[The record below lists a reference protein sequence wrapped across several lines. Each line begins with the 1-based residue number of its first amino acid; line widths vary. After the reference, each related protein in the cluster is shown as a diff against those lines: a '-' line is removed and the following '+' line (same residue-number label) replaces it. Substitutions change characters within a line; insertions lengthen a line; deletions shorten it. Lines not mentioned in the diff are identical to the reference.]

1 MLSTCSHDERGRYI
15 GGAAGDQSGSEY
27 SLVNWYNYP
36 YGGWNYVFHYPD
48 SNIRALIAKLA
59 KEAPQNDMIGYDQ
72 AERYT
77 FWEQLTNNGYRPI
90 NISTPCESDCSASTA
105 AIVKAVGYL
114 TGNEKL
120 KAVSIYA
127 WTGNLRDVL
136 VRAGFQCYNGSK
148 YLTGD
153 AYLYAGDIILNEENH
168 VVICVTDGAKIGEGE
183 KDYYTFK
190 ARQVSLG
197 YIGHDV
203 YVAQC
208 VLQARTFYKNTI
220 DRKFGNGMDA
230 AVRMYQMKAGLV
242 QDGLFGYNSMASLY
256 ALQYMGFE
264 NDEHIWAIKQTEK
277 DTDHTDSAMLMQ
289 EMLKIKK
296 FYKGELDGWYY
307 TKTVDAVKAFQ
318 STYQKLGLEVT
329 GKCDVLTISK
339 IMTPTSELKQQLA
352 AAA

>member
-15 GGAAGDQSGSEY
+15 GGQAGDQSGSEY

-36 YGGWNYVFHYPD
+36 YGGWNYVLHYPD
-48 SNIRALIAKLA
+48 SNVRALIAKLA
-59 KEAPQNDMIGYDQ
+59 TEAPRNDLIGYDQ

-77 FWEQLTNNGYRPI
+77 FWGMLEQCGYRPA
-90 NISTPCESDCSASTA
+90 NIQSPCEADCSSSTA
-105 AIVKAVGYL
+105 AIIKAVGYL
-114 TGNEKL
+114 TGNERL
-120 KAVSIYA
+120 KSVSIYS

-136 VRAGFQCYNGSK
+136 TQAGFQCMNGTK

-168 VVICVTDGAKIGEGE
+168 VVICVNDGSHVGEGE
-183 KDYYTFK
+183 KEFFTFR
-190 ARQVSLG
+190 ARQTSLG

-208 VLQARTFYKNTI
+208 VLQARTFYKNGI

-230 AVRMYQMKAGLV
+230 ATRMYQMKAGLQ
-242 QDGLFGYNSMASLY
+242 QDGLLGYNTMASLY

-264 NDEHIWAIKQTEK
+264 NGEHIWAIKQTEE
-277 DTDHTDSAMLMQ
+277 DTEYTDSAMLMQ

-307 TKTVDAVKAFQ
+307 TKTIEAVKAFQ
-318 STYQKLGLEVT
+318 KTYQKLGLEVT
-329 GKCDVLTISK
+329 GKCDVLTIEK
-339 IMTPTSELKQQLA
+339 IMTPTSELKKQLERVA
-352 AAA
+352 